1 MKYIKE
7 LKIGKQIIGI
17 EPKTIDK
24 NGNEVWNIPQDLGEF
39 KTLAID
45 TCNWKIG
52 QIVKNAVGGKQV
64 DLSASN
70 SKAISLLAKVVNTLN
85 PDINFLT
92 DLEKSAFEKLNT
104 LANAG
109 YSDSNLLNT
118 SLDTVLNTIPTYT
131 DKIARITSVASH
143 DHVIGILNG

>member
-1 MKYIKE
+1 MQYIKE
-7 LKIGKQIIGI
+7 LKQGRMVGGVM
-17 EPKTIDK
+17 PKTLDE
-24 NGNEVWNIPQDLGEF
+24 NGNEIWNIPQDLEEF
-39 KTLAID
+39 KALAID

-70 SKAISLLAKVVNTLN
+70 SKAISLLAKVVNILN
-85 PDINFLT
+85 PDTSSLT

-118 SLDTVLNTIPTYT
+118 SLDTVLNTIPIYT
-131 DKIARITSVASH
+131 DKIVKITSATTH
-143 DHVIGILNG
+143 DEVIGILNA